1 MRRRMA
7 EPRLELRSRALR
19 ALTTAH
25 LAAEPRA
32 TSLDVS
38 SNALPV
44 LPVALPQ
51 VLPHLRELRAGWNE
65 LGAEVRDWRCVA
77 RDADWAWVLLAL
89 CPLSRF
95 WRPCVG
101 RSGSAWGFFKQGFG
115 TSPAQRLRCTA
126 GSPLRPLACK
136 LYRRGVESGLTTD
149 GWRLCRKP
157 LFRVTRALDTY
168 ASMVALRGCEKASD
182 GGVLALS
189 PACACRHL
197 TLLHV
202 AFNRALVSLPAALGE
217 LRSLR
222 SLHANDCSLASL
234 PASLGRCTAME
245 DLQLGYNRLVRLPSS
260 MAALR
265 RLRAVGLSGNP
276 LVAPTPAAALQG
288 AKAVLMALEKM
299 AVQERL
305 GDGGETRSRP
315 APEDVVIAAPN
326 ASAQPAARAPRMG
339 LRFQDRGQ
347 VPGAAIAGATSAVVP
362 TPPPPRFGLDMPALH
377 ALSLV
382 DRSSG
387 GRAAAAATPRELRLR
402 GAGAVDALIA
412 RSEAAVERA
421 RGGSRA
427 SSVVPHGGPPE
438 VRQGV
443 RLNDRV

>member
-1 MRRRMA
+1 MSVVVA
-7 EPRLELRSRALR
+7 APGAFSSRVSERVPHNDSDVPLDRHCDPWHVNFTGVVSNLALR
-19 ALTTAH
+19 L
-25 LAAEPRA
+25 
-32 TSLDVS
+32 
-38 SNALPV
+38 
-44 LPVALPQ
+44 
-51 VLPHLRELRAGWNE
+51 
-65 LGAEVRDWRCVA
+65 
-77 RDADWAWVLLAL
+77 
-89 CPLSRF
+89 
-95 WRPCVG
+95 
-101 RSGSAWGFFKQGFG
+101 
-115 TSPAQRLRCTA
+115 TA
-126 GSPLRPLACK
+126 GAC
-136 LYRRGVESGLTTD
+136 VENH
-149 GWRLCRKP
+149 C
-157 LFRVTRALDTY
+157 FVRVTRALDTY

-427 SSVVPHGGPPE
+427 SSVVPHGGTLPPE
-438 VRQGV
+438 VRHCV